1 MRPAHNISPSYG
13 YFWLLFY
20 FQAELHNISTPTF
33 VLLPPVLLYNE
44 ADIYFLLKVLA
55 EYLVGASVLLKNLMG
70 QALLLHLGSC
80 LQHAVKCN
88 GGICTTWSIR
98 HNIHIT
104 SMRGNYNDI
113 SQ

>member
-1 MRPAHNISPSYG
+1 MTVISLLLMRPAHNISPSYG

-55 EYLVGASVLLKNLMG
+55 EYLVGGKRPIEKPDGASRPVERPG
-70 QALLLHLGSC
+70 
-80 LQHAVKCN
+80 
-88 GGICTTWSIR
+88 
-98 HNIHIT
+98 
-104 SMRGNYNDI
+104 RGKPRYYI
-113 SQ
+113 